1 VAWNNV
7 VVVGMAV
14 MDTIFRI
21 PSMPNPDQSVQVDDF
36 ELHPGGKGLTQ
47 AVAAARMGFDVA
59 LVAAI
64 GDDVFGDQIVEY
76 LQREG
81 VKTNHIR
88 RVQGEQTPVTAVITY
103 RSGGQSI
110 ALGWKNEE
118 KVGLRRLDIETPG
131 CTAAIQEADFVF
143 CTFEPSAEVVSAA
156 LTAAKSLRRSDG
168 RTPITVLT
176 PAPPYER
183 SNFRANQLRN
193 VDFFVANDWEAR
205 NLLDSPKEDEIPEI
219 CKALMAAGVKHVC
232 IVVVGQCFAYWRGD
246 HAEFARWPG
255 MVKETAGARDAF
267 CAALARKLADNE
279 GNFEPQ
285 TIFWA
290 TAAMA
295 AASGMVGVPN
305 SMPTPEDVEL
315 VMQTHVDAFP
325 STPR

>member
-1 VAWNNV
+1 
-7 VVVGMAV
+7 
-14 MDTIFRI
+14 
-21 PSMPNPDQSVQVDDF
+21 
-36 ELHPGGKGLTQ
+36 
-47 AVAAARMGFDVA
+47 MGFDVS

-64 GDDVFGDQIVEY
+64 GDDIFGDQIVDY

-81 VKTNHIR
+81 VGTEHIR

-118 KVGLRRLDIETPG
+118 KVGLRKLDISASE
-131 CTAAIQEADFVF
+131 CTATIHAADFLF
-143 CTFEPSAEVVSAA
+143 CTFEPSAEVVSTA
-156 LTAAKSLRRSDG
+156 LTVAKASRRADG
-168 RTPITVLT
+168 STPITMLT
-176 PAPPYER
+176 PAPPYEK
-183 SNFRANQLRN
+183 SNLAPNQLRK

-205 NLLDSPKEDEIPEI
+205 KLVDSQKDDEIPEI

-232 IVVVGQCFAYWRGD
+232 IPVAGQCFAYWQGD

-267 CAALARKLADNE
+267 CAALARKLANNE
-279 GNFEPQ
+279 GIFEPE

-295 AASGMVGVPN
+295 AASGMIGVPN

-315 VMQTHVDAFP
+315 LMQTHVDAFP
-325 STPR
+325 IKR